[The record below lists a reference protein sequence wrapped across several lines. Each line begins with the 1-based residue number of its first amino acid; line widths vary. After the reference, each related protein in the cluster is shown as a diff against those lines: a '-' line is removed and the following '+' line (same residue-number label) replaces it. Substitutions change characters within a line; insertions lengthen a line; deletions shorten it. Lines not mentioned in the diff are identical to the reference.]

1 MNEIEQIKQDI
12 ADMKARNTRVE
23 SDKAWETSISRK
35 VAILVLTYVVAV
47 VVLYIIGVSAPYF
60 NALIPTLGFFLSVQ
74 SLPFLKK
81 IWIRKHI
88 IRKGI
93 GGRMRY

>member
-60 NALIPTLGFFLSVQ
+60 NALIPTLGFFSPYNHFR
-74 SLPFLKK
+74 S
-81 IWIRKHI
+81 
-88 IRKGI
+88 
-93 GGRMRY
+93 